1 MAEQATKLVEHNG
14 LSEVVKVM
22 QSRAEELKLPDKVDL
37 IVSEWMGTLL
47 LVRIIY
53 SLLSRPSS
61 TRFYLAAL
69 EENWGVHFISQT

>member
-14 LSEVVKVM
+14 LSDVVKVM

-47 LVRIIY
+47 LVCIIY

-61 TRFYLAAL
+61 PRFYLAAL
-69 EENWGVHFISQT
+69 EENWGVHFISQS